1 MNTRFLVRL
10 AALFGMSTG
19 GLSQAVQSIVSS
31 MPKAPAASDPYAW
44 MLPSQNHGFI
54 RRASQRQIRRN
65 RRRAHA
71 AGDKRAFKRPM
82 TDQG

>member
-19 GLSQAVQSIVSS
+19 GLSQAVQAVINPS
-31 MPKAPAASDPYAW
+31 MPIGSNFDQLF
-44 MLPSQNHGFI
+44 LPSNRGII
-54 RRASQRQIRRN
+54 RPASQRQIRKN

-82 TDQG
+82 TAN